1 MLKRPIVSLLA
12 LLAPFALTFC
22 GDKST
27 NVVVP
32 INDQVTILDQC
43 DSVSFNK
50 ALGPGTCTLQ
60 GNVTLTAF
68 NVELAANRSVSTWR
82 FDPTTLGI
90 ALGGTITATNIG
102 GEVHT
107 FTAVA
112 AFGGGTVPALN
123 HTSGNLVEAPECTA
137 ITSADMIAPG
147 RSFTTGRIGITG
159 THLYQ
164 CCIHPWMRETVTVTQ

>member
-1 MLKRPIVSLLA
+1 MLKRPMASLLA
-12 LLAPFALTFC
+12 LLAPIALTFC
-22 GDKST
+22 SDKNT

-32 INDQVTILDQC
+32 ANDQVTILDQC

-82 FDPTTLGI
+82 FDPTTSTI
-90 ALGGTITATNIG
+90 ALGETITATNIG

-112 AFGGGTVPALN
+112 QFGGGTVPALN
-123 HTSGNLVEAPECTA
+123 QVSGNLIEAPECAA

-147 RSFTTGRIGITG
+147 QSFTTDRAGVTG

-164 CCIHPWMRETVTVTQ
+164 CCIHPWMRETVTVTR